1 MGFYNN
7 QNSLNLG
14 TTPFADMKLGDMR
27 KKSDM
32 KIGKIGNSSMNN
44 SVNQALNNKSPFDYN
59 PKLNT
64 ATSLFGNDLA
74 VFNRKSTLRK

>member
-7 QNSLNLG
+7 QSSFNLG
-14 TTPFADMKLGDMR
+14 GAPFADMKLGDMR

-32 KIGKIGNSSMNN
+32 KIGKLGNSSMNN
-44 SVNQALNNKSPFDYN
+44 SVNQALDNKSPFDYN
-59 PKLNT
+59 PKLN
-64 ATSLFGNDLA
+64 TSLFGNDLA